1 MGKGALKDL
10 QALPEAPDSKYVSKD
25 VADSGSSD
33 ADTPSDAVLSI
44 ESARLPVNED
54 TTMRRSANW

>member
-10 QALPEAPDSKYVSKD
+10 QAMPDSNFVSKD
-25 VADSGSSD
+25 VADSGSSE
-33 ADTPSDAVLSI
+33 TSTHSDAVMSI
-44 ESARLPVNED
+44 DQAPKLPVNED